1 MTNQTPAISQ
11 KEVSDVILSRVT
23 EMTKE
28 GLALPKNYNPSN
40 ALQVAFLKLS
50 DMTIQG
56 KNNANYGRKVLDV
69 VTKKSV
75 TESLFNMVLQG
86 LSPAKNQVYF
96 IPYKDELQMQR
107 SYFGTQSSLK
117 RLGGIKDIWA
127 NVIYEGD
134 DFQMEIND
142 KGRESLLKHDTHW
155 MNRDNPIQ
163 GAYAIIETDTGEQT
177 LTVMTKKEIS
187 QSWSQAKSQHVHNK
201 FGQEMAK
208 RTVINRAAKN
218 FLNTSDDSDLLVNA
232 INETTEN
239 EFEEKPREDVTESAK
254 GNDLIKKLE
263 EQKEPAPEIEKA
275 EVVIEGPAEGAAI
288 KQAVANRIK
297 EVRESAGLSQE
308 EFAKEIGT
316 TEEVVNAWED
326 GQSQPNESQN
336 KEIKTFIEQQ
346 EMIKELEADREKLI
360 EEAESEQM
368 AIDVMPGGRQ
378 DEPK

>member
-1 MTNQTPAISQ
+1 MTNQTPVISQ

-75 TESLFNMVLQG
+75 TETLFNMVLQG

-96 IPYKDELQMQR
+96 IPYKNELQMQR

-117 RLGGIKDIWA
+117 RLKGIKDIWA

-142 KGRESLLKHDTHW
+142 RGRESLLKHDTHW

-218 FLNTSDDSDLLVNA
+218 FLNTSDDSDLLINA

-239 EFEEKPREDVTESAK
+239 EYEDKPREDVTESAK

-263 EQKEPAPEIEKA
+263 EQKEPVPEVERA
-275 EVVIEGPAEGAAI
+275 EVVIEESEEDAAI
-288 KQAVANRIK
+288 KQAVAKRIK

-316 TEEVVNAWED
+316 TAAVVEAWEN
-326 GQSQPNESQN
+326 GESQPNEAQN

-346 EMIKELEADREKLI
+346 EMIKELESDREKLI

-368 AIDVMPGGRQ
+368 AIDVTPGGRQ
-378 DEPK
+378 DVQE

>member
-75 TESLFNMVLQG
+75 TETLFNMVLQG

-96 IPYKDELQMQR
+96 IPYKNELQMQR

-117 RLGGIKDIWA
+117 RLKGIKDIWA

-177 LTVMTKKEIS
+177 LTVMTKKEIN

-218 FLNTSDDSDLLVNA
+218 FLNTSDDSDLLINA

-239 EFEEKPREDVTESAK
+239 EYEDKPREDVTNTVPATPQEKGLIEQFHEMKHEEPKASSAAVEEAT
-254 GNDLIKKLE
+254 DLEPE
-263 EQKEPAPEIEKA
+263 EISGEDLNSLAADFKAFKE
-275 EVVIEGPAEGAAI
+275 
-288 KQAVANRIK
+288 
-297 EVRESAGLSQE
+297 
-308 EFAKEIGT
+308 
-316 TEEVVNAWED
+316 
-326 GQSQPNESQN
+326 NESNDQPEQE
-336 KEIKTFIEQQ
+336 KVKTVDWEGYTVAQIRKSLDKHG
-346 EMIKELEADREKLI
+346 ISYDKAARKDELVLLAERHLGGGIYDQTKLI
-360 EEAESEQM
+360 
-368 AIDVMPGGRQ
+368 
-378 DEPK
+378 